1 MSRQPQQVHIWLY
14 RENGR
19 AEWEFAVFQR
29 SDNPDCWQGVC
40 GGLEEGE
47 TLEEGARRE
56 LFEEAGIAG
65 PRPLYRLDSVSYVP
79 ACVFD
84 KRAQEAWGQDV
95 VVVPMAFFAMPCD
108 GDITLSSEHTEI
120 VWLPYEEAERR
131 VMFHAQKTALYE
143 LCERLRRGNLI
154 RP

>member
-1 MSRQPQQVHIWLY
+1 M
-14 RENGR
+14 
-19 AEWEFAVFQR
+19 
-29 SDNPDCWQGVC
+29 
-40 GGLEEGE
+40 
-47 TLEEGARRE
+47 
-56 LFEEAGIAG
+56 
-65 PRPLYRLDSVSYVP
+65 
-79 ACVFD
+79 FD

-131 VMFHAQKTALYE
+131 VMFHDQKNALYE
-143 LCERLRRGNLI
+143 LCERLRRRNLI

>member
-1 MSRQPQQVHIWLY
+1 MGIRRLPAQRQSGLLAGGVRWA
-14 RENGR
+14 GR
-19 AEWEFAVFQR
+19 GR
-29 SDNPDCWQGVC
+29 NP
-40 GGLEEGE
+40 
-47 TLEEGARRE
+47 EEGARRE

-108 GDITLSSEHTEI
+108 GDITLSSEHTKI

-131 VMFHAQKTALYE
+131 VMFHDQKNALYE
-143 LCERLRRGNLI
+143 LCEAPPGNLI